1 MKMENVF
8 QHVKEKIV
16 NVLIIII
23 MMEKNV
29 FMMNIVNIHIL
40 QENVQ
45 NVMKDIML
53 MIKEDVQDV
62 KMKIV

>member
-8 QHVKEKIV
+8 QHVKEMDV

-23 MMEKNV
+23 MMVKNV

-53 MIKEDVQDV
+53 MIKEYVQDV